1 MTMNLSSTPE
11 VPRISLVE
19 ELCLLA
25 IEDDGSVSST
35 AGEPAFGMGVVG
47 ACLVELSLRGRLDA
61 DVQPGTDETGPQT
74 MLIVVATEPT
84 GEPTLD
90 DVLAKVG
97 TGPAQSVVEW
107 TRALFP
113 HAGSLVQQALERLQV
128 RGIIESREAR
138 FLWVLKSRKYPV
150 IEGKELQEAKLR
162 ISGVLLG
169 DAIPTPS
176 DSVLIGLAS
185 ISGLLRGIFSSA
197 ELRRLEER
205 ILEVGSLDL
214 IARGVE
220 RAIEEEVAFRARA
233 MMVPHM

>member
-1 MTMNLSSTPE
+1 MNQSLTPE
-11 VPRISLVE
+11 VPGISLVE
-19 ELCLLA
+19 EMCLLA

-61 DVQPGTDETGPQT
+61 DIQPGADEGGVRT
-74 MLIVVATEPT
+74 MLLVVSSTPT
-84 GEPTLD
+84 GEAALD
-90 DVLAKVG
+90 DVLATVAA
-97 TGPAQSVVEW
+97 GPAQSVVEW
-107 TRALFP
+107 TRSLFP
-113 HAGSLVQQALERLQV
+113 HAGALVQLALQRLQE

-138 FLWVLKSRKYPV
+138 FLWVLTSRKYPI
-150 IEGKELQEAKLR
+150 IEGRELQEAKLR

-185 ISGLLRGIFSSA
+185 ISGLLRGIFSSS

>member
-1 MTMNLSSTPE
+1 MNMSDTPE
-11 VPRISLVE
+11 LLGISLVE

-25 IEDDGSVSST
+25 IEDDGSVAST

-47 ACLVELSLRGRLDA
+47 ACLVELCLRGRLDA
-61 DVQPGTDETGPQT
+61 DVQPAEGDSGPRT
-74 MLIVVATEPT
+74 MLIVVSPEPT
-84 GEPTLD
+84 AEPALD
-90 DVLAKVG
+90 EVLTTVAA
-97 TGPAQSVVEW
+97 GPQQSVVDW

-113 HAGSLVQQALERLQV
+113 HAGTLVRLALERLQS
-128 RGIIESREAR
+128 RGIIESRESR

-150 IEGKELQEAKLR
+150 IEGRELQEAKLR
-162 ISGVLLG
+162 ISAVLLG
-169 DAIPTPS
+169 DAIPSPS

-185 ISGLLRGIFSSA
+185 ISGLLRGFLSGS

-214 IARGVE
+214 VARGVE

>member
-1 MTMNLSSTPE
+1 MNMNVTPD
-11 VPRISLVE
+11 VPGISLVE

-25 IEDDGSVSST
+25 IEDDGSVAST

-47 ACLVELSLRGRLDA
+47 ACLVELCLRGRLDA
-61 DVQPGTDETGPQT
+61 DVQPAEGGGGPRT
-74 MLIVVATEPT
+74 MLILVSSEPTAEPALDEVLNVVAAGQP
-84 GEPTLD
+84 
-90 DVLAKVG
+90 
-97 TGPAQSVVEW
+97 QSVVDW

-113 HAGSLVQQALERLQV
+113 HAGGLVKLALDRLQT

-150 IEGKELQEAKLR
+150 IEGRELQEAKLR
-162 ISGVLLG
+162 ISAVLLG
-169 DAIPTPS
+169 DAIPSPS

-185 ISGLLRGIFSSA
+185 ISGLLRGFLSGA

-205 ILEVGSLDL
+205 ILAVGSLDL
-214 IARGVE
+214 VARGVE